1 MIAGMKR
8 LEGGQG
14 TTLTIGA
21 RARATVRKKGQAN
34 DDHDG
39 AEEEEEEEEN
49 FPQNGGA
56 KKTKA
61 FDDVVPLGDDSFA
74 EDIMDDALFDAPKEE
89 SDFKRA
95 KRAAALEMALL
106 TKLERR
112 IKSGSASEGRGGLA
126 HMARRYISH
135 FAQSLHKGKLKTQ
148 HEDGSFDIEL
158 PDPEGGLLSAV
169 SSSCIVPVGK
179 WEGYGAGRTWEGET
193 EPLKEG
199 MEVQFRN
206 GAVLNHDEF
215 REAIKT
221 TLRRRPGGDRNGPSA
236 LRRRHERLRHG
247 GGIRGAHAADPKNAT
262 GANSRCSGCGDRGRT
277 RARRPRLSKKRE
289 QAGKRGLRPVRHV
302 RTNFE
307 Y

>member
-1 MIAGMKR
+1 MRAGGWTV
-8 LEGGQG
+8 E
-14 TTLTIGA
+14 TL
-21 RARATVRKKGQAN
+21 K
-34 DDHDG
+34 
-39 AEEEEEEEEN
+39 
-49 FPQNGGA
+49 
-56 KKTKA
+56 
-61 FDDVVPLGDDSFA
+61 
-74 EDIMDDALFDAPKEE
+74 
-89 SDFKRA
+89 
-95 KRAAALEMALL
+95 ALL

-221 TLRRRPGGDRNGPSA
+221 TLPSA
-236 LRRRHERLRHG
+236 TKAEIEMVLRLFDEDMNGFVTVEEFAARMLQIQKERDEGRTP
-247 GGIRGAHAADPKNAT
+247 AAEA
-262 GANSRCSGCGDRGRT
+262 AAISGRT
-277 RARRPRLSKKRE
+277 RGAKTSAYLSKKRE
-289 QAGKRGLRPVRHV
+289 QAREKKRGSGPVRHV